1 MSATDV
7 STQRPTREAAIALAR
22 ERFLAGRRL
31 ETGQIADELGI
42 SRTTLYRWFDGRGG
56 LYMETLW
63 SLALDV
69 LQVAEE
75 RSNATGLELVYETNR
90 DFWEIVSENP
100 GYRRFVEQDRQ
111 IALRIMFIVRGHIRG
126 RFARYVEQMLENAK
140 DELRPEIEIPILA
153 RALTACG
160 ESSVFGEDLGEDG
173 PKPGTTAKVLRLVID
188 GARVR

>member
-1 MSATDV
+1 VSATDV